1 MKFIVRED
9 VNSSFA
15 LPGSNDSF
23 GKVADKTNC
32 KRFNQNCPRLA
43 IGCTKTGIGPSA
55 ESIGN
60 KM

>member
-1 MKFIVRED
+1 MNMKFIVRED

-15 LPGSNDSF
+15 LPGSKDSF
-23 GKVADKTNC
+23 GKVADK
-32 KRFNQNCPRLA
+32 NQKPKEKCPRLA
-43 IGCTKTGIGPSA
+43 IGCTKTAIGQSA

>member
-15 LPGSNDSF
+15 LPGSKTDF
-23 GKVADKTNC
+23 GKSAEKETYTG
-32 KRFNQNCPRLA
+32 KCPRLA
-43 IGCTKTGIGPSA
+43 IGCTKTVIGQSA